1 MGSVLSWSALL
12 AWLVAS
18 VCTAFGWRRR
28 RSIEQLCPADSQQL
42 LAELSGEVGNP
53 EELDAGARSL
63 AIAELNLRLADI
75 AFALDVLPATFV
87 ALMRISLASGVGLAL
102 VSALSA
108 ADGSP
113 ILRAI
118 RVGAAA
124 SGGCAGAL
132 AVAGFGRA
140 ARARAVQI
148 RQLWDSS
155 SRVIGKALGTQLA
168 GTAGSSRIHGSS
180 FPE

>member
-1 MGSVLSWSALL
+1 MGSLLSWWALF

-18 VCTAFGWRRR
+18 ACAAFGWHKRRG
-28 RSIEQLCPADSQQL
+28 IEQLCPADSQRL
-42 LAELSGEVGNP
+42 IVELSGDFQNP
-53 EELDAGARSL
+53 EELDEGARSL
-63 AIAELNLRLADI
+63 AIAELNLRLADV
-75 AFALDVLPATFV
+75 AFELDVLPATFV
-87 ALMRISLASGVGLAL
+87 ALTRISLASGVGLAVL
-102 VSALSA
+102 SALSE

-113 ILRAI
+113 IQRAF

-140 ARARAVQI
+140 ARARAAQI
-148 RQLWDSS
+148 RELWDSS
-155 SRVIGKALGTQLA
+155 SRVVGKALGTSL
-168 GTAGSSRIHGSS
+168 AGSSRIHANS